1 MVSGVCEVAPNT
13 PKPPAR
19 LTAATTSRQWLKASS
34 GNSMPSISQIGDF
47 MAVSTPC
54 GSYLA
59 LLVLCLNFREFFN
72 DASLSEAC
80 MPSGL
85 RPHPEERRRR
95 RASKDEGPTVASW
108 FSPRCEASSGDGA
121 SAPPHHEGRVF
132 HAAKYAT
139 RQGCFV
145 SCAFAA
151 AGRMLSATPEKSEGV
166 RMSALQPV
174 SGKGHAAG
182 NETYD
187 VVVVGA
193 GFAGMYMLHRLRGLG
208 LTVRVFE
215 QGGDVGG
222 TWYWNRYPGAR
233 CDVQSRQSSYSF
245 SDELEQEWDWSE
257 RYAPQ
262 PEILKY
268 ANHVADRF
276 KLRPDI
282 ALNTRVDRA
291 SFDESANTWQVT
303 TSAGNTV
310 IAKYVVLAAGC
321 LSNARMPDIK
331 GLAGFKGKVYHP
343 GHWPHEPV
351 DFTGLRVAV
360 IGTGS
365 SGIQSVPVIA
375 GQASHLTVFQRTANF
390 SIPARN
396 AVLTSEEREA
406 VRAKYPEIRRFAR
419 EEARNGIYTEMPDRG
434 ALDDGDNER
443 RAKYESRW
451 SYGGLTFMAAYNNL
465 ALDKAAN
472 DTAADFVREKI
483 AEIVRDP
490 QTAKLLQ
497 PNNHPIGSKR
507 ICVDTD
513 YFATFNR
520 PNVTL
525 VDIRSNPIEEI
536 LPNAVHTAGKDYE
549 VDALVLATGFDAMT
563 GSVAKIDISGR
574 NGQTLNQKW
583 AEGPKTYL
591 GLMSSGFPNLFI
603 ITGPGSPSVLSNMMV
618 SIEQHVDWIT
628 DCIAYMRGRN
638 LDAMEAEKQAEDSW
652 VAHVNGV
659 AQTTLY
665 PQANSWYMGA
675 NIPGKPQIF
684 MPYIGGVGVYRQICN
699 NVAAKG
705 YKGFAMTAAEQ
716 PQKMAALS

>member
-1 MVSGVCEVAPNT
+1 
-13 PKPPAR
+13 
-19 LTAATTSRQWLKASS
+19 
-34 GNSMPSISQIGDF
+34 
-47 MAVSTPC
+47 
-54 GSYLA
+54 
-59 LLVLCLNFREFFN
+59 
-72 DASLSEAC
+72 
-80 MPSGL
+80 
-85 RPHPEERRRR
+85 
-95 RASKDEGPTVASW
+95 
-108 FSPRCEASSGDGA
+108 
-121 SAPPHHEGRVF
+121 
-132 HAAKYAT
+132 
-139 RQGCFV
+139 
-145 SCAFAA
+145 
-151 AGRMLSATPEKSEGV
+151 
-166 RMSALQPV
+166 MSAMQSV
-174 SGKGHAAG
+174 SGKSHAAG
-182 NETYD
+182 AEAYD

-193 GFAGMYMLHRLRGLG
+193 GFAGMYMLHRLRGQG
-208 LTVRVFE
+208 LSVRVYE

-233 CDVQSRQSSYSF
+233 CDVESMQYSYSF
-245 SDELEQEWDWSE
+245 SDELQQEWDWSE

-262 PEILKY
+262 HEILRY

-276 KLRPDI
+276 RLRPDI
-282 ALNTRVDRA
+282 QLNTRVDRA
-291 SFDESANTWQVT
+291 VFDEGANSWSVA
-303 TSAGNTV
+303 TSDRNTV
-310 IAKYVVLAAGC
+310 TAKYVVLATGC

-331 GLAGFKGKVYHP
+331 GLGDFKGKVYHT
-343 GHWPHEPV
+343 GHWPHERI
-351 DFTGLRVAV
+351 DFTGQRVAV

-375 GQASHLTVFQRTANF
+375 EQARHLTVFQRTANF

-396 AVLTSEEREA
+396 AALTSEEREA

-443 RAKYESRW
+443 RSKYEARW
-451 SYGGLTFMAAYNNL
+451 GYGGLTFIAAYNNL

-520 PNVTL
+520 ENVTL
-525 VDIRSNPIEEI
+525 VDIRSNPIEQI
-536 LPNAVHTAGKDYE
+536 LPNAVRTREKDYE

-563 GSVAKIDISGR
+563 GSVAKIDIRGR
-574 NGQTLNQKW
+574 QGRTLNQKW

-591 GLMSSGFPNLFI
+591 GLMSAGFPNLFI
-603 ITGPGSPSVLSNMMV
+603 VTGPGSPSVLSNMMV

-628 DCIAYMRGRN
+628 DCIGYMRDRGFEV
-638 LDAMEAEKQAEDSW
+638 MEAKKEAEDNW
-652 VAHVNGV
+652 VAHVNEV
-659 AQTTLY
+659 AHTTLY

-684 MPYIGGVGVYRQICN
+684 MPYIGGVGAYRQICN
-699 NVAAKG
+699 DVAAKG
-705 YKGFAMTAAEQ
+705 YEGFAMTAAEQ
-716 PQKMAALS
+716 PRAAVAS